1 MPLILGANSLAGGGY
16 QVDNSLRFNTASSD
30 YLNRS
35 AVTGDR
41 RTFTISAWVKRSK
54 LGSEQQIYSSRSSA
68 SNVLGLYFQGSND
81 TLLVTDYQSGGTMS
95 FTTSAVYR
103 DVSAWYH
110 IVLAVDTT
118 QATNTNRV
126 KLYVNGEQVTFSASS
141 YPTLDRDLY
150 INVSGSNHYIG
161 TEQSGRYFDGYMSDV
176 YLIDGQALTPTDF
189 GEFDADSGVW
199 KPIVYEGTYG
209 TNGFFLEFKDSSA
222 LGDDTSGN
230 GNNFTVNNLTSIDQ
244 TTNTPTNNFA
254 TLNGILPYNTT
265 MVLTEGNL
273 KGKTPTDHQGKMQS
287 FFSDFA
293 MTQGKWYAEFK
304 VDVEDTTMIGVSN
317 NLNINQQGSTASAY
331 NFIYQPYGYAYF
343 STGVVYYNSSGT
355 SVPFG
360 DSYTTGNIIGVALDL
375 DNVKLYFSK
384 NGVWQNSGD
393 PTSGATGTGST
404 EAAGATALPAYN
416 GNNPYFF
423 AFCDFGSTNNTTVS
437 ANFGNPPFTII
448 TGNADANGYGNFEY
462 AVPTGYLSLCTK
474 NLSEVNS

>member
-230 GNNFTVNNLTSIDQ
+230 TNDFTVNNLTSIDQ
-244 TTNTPTNNFA
+244 TTDTPTNNFTLLN
-254 TLNGILPYNTT
+254 TLNYSSSTRTYG
-265 MVLTEGNL
+265 EGNTAITASGSGDWNTAL
-273 KGKTPTDHQGKMQS
+273 NNIGVRS
-287 FFSDFA
+287 
-293 MTQGKWYAEFK
+293 GKWYAEFK
-304 VDVEDTTMIGVSN
+304 INSVGSFSAIGVTLWPVLSPVNPSATLNFTFLVGEDAGAYGWRN
-317 NLNINQQGSTASAY
+317 NGARPQGGSSLSSWGTNDILMIAMDMD
-331 NFIYQPYGYAYF
+331 NLKVYF
-343 STGVVYYNSSGT
+343 G
-355 SVPFG
+355 
-360 DSYTTGNIIGVALDL
+360 
-375 DNVKLYFSK
+375 K
-384 NGVWQNSGD
+384 NGTWETSGD
-393 PTSGATGTGST
+393 PESGATGTGSI
-404 EAAGATALPAYN
+404 GDLTADQD
-416 GNNPYFF
+416 YFF
-423 AFCDFGSTNNTTVS
+423 VICPRGGSTYC
-437 ANFGNPPFTII
+437 NFGNPAFTIAS
-448 TGNADANGYGNFEY
+448 GNTDGNDYGNFEY
-462 AVPTGYLSLCTK
+462 AVPAGYYALCTA
-474 NLSEVNS
+474 NLAEFG

>member
-1 MPLILGANSLAGGGY
+1 MSLIIPANSLAGGGY
-16 QVDNSLRFNTASSD
+16 AVDNSLRFNSGSSD

-110 IVLAVDTT
+110 TVLAVDTT

-199 KPIVYEGTYG
+199 NPIAYSGTYG
-209 TNGFFLEFKDSSA
+209 TNGFFLEFQDSGALGTDSS
-222 LGDDTSGN
+222 GN
-230 GNNFTVNNLTSIDQ
+230 ANTFTVNNLTSIDQ
-244 TTNTPTNNFA
+244 TTDTPTNNFA
-254 TLNGILPYNTT
+254 TGNPLIGSNSAT
-265 MVLTEGNL
+265 LTNGNL
-273 KGKTPTDHQGKMQS
+273 TNVNGSAAWKFLLSTL
-287 FFSDFA
+287 A
-293 MTQGKWYAEFK
+293 VNNGKWYSEFK
-304 VDVEDTTMIGVSN
+304 ISSLGTYCHVGIMGIEDWENQVS
-317 NLNINQQGSTASAY
+317 GY
-331 NFIYQPYGYAYF
+331 PY
-343 STGVVYYNSSGT
+343 
-355 SVPFG
+355 FG
-360 DSYTTGNIIGVALDL
+360 DTANSWSYNNTNGIRNNYITIDNESTYTTGDIIGIALDL
-375 DNVKLYFSK
+375 DNNYIYFSK
-384 NGVWQNSGD
+384 NGIYINSGV
-393 PTSGATGTGST
+393 PTSGATGTGGYSINSKYYYFGNMT
-404 EAAGATALPAYN
+404 YNATL
-416 GNNPYFF
+416 
-423 AFCDFGSTNNTTVS
+423 D
-437 ANFGNPPFTII
+437 ANFGNPSFTIAS
-448 TGNADANGYGNFEY
+448 GNADANGYGNFEY
-462 AVPTGYLSLCTK
+462 AVPTGYYALNTK
-474 NLSEVNS
+474 NLAEYG

>member
-1 MPLILGANSLAGGGY
+1 MPLILGANSLTGGY
-16 QVDNSLRFNTASSD
+16 EVDNSLRFNTASSD

-176 YLIDGQALTPTDF
+176 YLIDGQQLTPTDF

-199 KPIVYEGTYG
+199 KPIAYTGTYG
-209 TNGFFLEFKDSSA
+209 TNGFFLEFQDSGA
-222 LGDDTSGN
+222 LGTDTSGN
-230 GNNFTVNNLTSIDQ
+230 TNDFTVNNLTSIDQ
-244 TTNTPTNNFA
+244 TTDTPTNNFA
-254 TLNGILPYNTT
+254 TLNPLLDVYNP
-265 MVLTEGNL
+265 VIFSNGNL
-273 KGKTPTDHQGKMQS
+273 TATGSGSGNGRYAFGSIPV
-287 FFSDFA
+287 A
-293 MTQGKWYAEFK
+293 NGKWYYEVK
-304 VDVEDTTMIGVSN
+304 VTVSGSN
-317 NLNINQQGSTASAY
+317 PYVGILDSQSTLRRNSVYYVDSASGTNQS
-331 NFIYQPYGYAYF
+331 GYAVNM
-343 STGVVYYNSSGT
+343 TGDIYHNNSNTYAPNIGSI
-355 SVPFG
+355 S
-360 DSYTTGNIIGVALDL
+360 TGNILGFAIDL
-375 DNVKLYFSK
+375 DSVTRTLEIYK
-384 NGVWQNSGD
+384 NGVSQTSFNIDAPNSGFYIL
-393 PTSGATGTGST
+393 
-404 EAAGATALPAYN
+404 AGISIYNLP
-416 GNNPYFF
+416 
-423 AFCDFGSTNNTTVS
+423 S
-437 ANFGNPPFTII
+437 ASADVNFGNPPFTIT

-462 AVPTGYLSLCTK
+462 EVPAGYYALNTK
-474 NLSEVNS
+474 NLAEFG

>member
-1 MPLILGANSLAGGGY
+1 MPLILGANSLTGGY
-16 QVDNSLRFNTASSD
+16 EVDNSLRFNSGSSD
-30 YLNRS
+30 YL
-35 AVTGDR
+35 V
-41 RTFTISAWVKRSK
+41 FTDGTPTDALKWTYSTWVKRST
-54 LGSEQQIYSSRSSA
+54 LGGSGAILGGYEDGNNWTDFYFTGGNELELTAYISS
-68 SNVLGLYFQGSND
+68 
-81 TLLVTDYQSGGTMS
+81 S
-95 FTTSAVYR
+95 FGITVNTNARFR

-110 IVLAVDTT
+110 IVLVYDSAD
-118 QATNTNRV
+118 ATASNRV
-126 KLYVNGEQVTFSASS
+126 KIYVNGVLQTINTATYPSLNYATKINASGVNQNISFSAQAGFNG
-141 YPTLDRDLY
+141 Y
-150 INVSGSNHYIG
+150 IAE
-161 TEQSGRYFDGYMSDV
+161 TYF
-176 YLIDGQALTPTDF
+176 IDGQALTPTDF
-189 GEFDADSGVW
+189 GEFDEDSGIW

-209 TNGFFLEFKDSSA
+209 TNGFFLEFQDSGALGTDSS
-222 LGDDTSGN
+222 GN
-230 GNNFTVNNLTSIDQ
+230 ANTFTVNNLTSIDQ
-244 TTNTPTNNFA
+244 TTDTPTNNFA

-437 ANFGNPPFTII
+437 ANFGNPSFTISS
-448 TGNADANGYGNFEY
+448 GNSDANGYGNFEY
-462 AVPTGYLSLCTK
+462 AVPSGYYALCTA
-474 NLSEVNS
+474 NLAEFG

>member
-1 MPLILGANSLAGGGY
+1 MPLILGANSLAGGY
-16 QVDNSLRFNTASSD
+16 EVDNSLRFNTASSD

-110 IVLAVDTT
+110 TVLAVDTT

-176 YLIDGQALTPTDF
+176 YLIDGQQLTPTDF

-199 KPIVYEGTYG
+199 KPIAYSGSYG
-209 TNGFFLEFKDSSA
+209 TNGFLLEFK
-222 LGDDTSGN
+222 
-230 GNNFTVNNLTSIDQ
+230 
-244 TTNTPTNNFA
+244 
-254 TLNGILPYNTT
+254 
-265 MVLTEGNL
+265 E
-273 KGKTPTDHQGKMQS
+273 
-287 FFSDFA
+287 
-293 MTQGKWYAEFK
+293 
-304 VDVEDTTMIGVSN
+304 IGR
-317 NLNINQQGSTASAY
+317 ASCRER
-331 NFIYQPYGYAYF
+331 
-343 STGVVYYNSSGT
+343 V
-355 SVPFG
+355 
-360 DSYTTGNIIGVALDL
+360 
-375 DNVKLYFSK
+375 
-384 NGVWQNSGD
+384 
-393 PTSGATGTGST
+393 
-404 EAAGATALPAYN
+404 
-416 GNNPYFF
+416 
-423 AFCDFGSTNNTTVS
+423 
-437 ANFGNPPFTII
+437 
-448 TGNADANGYGNFEY
+448 
-462 AVPTGYLSLCTK
+462 
-474 NLSEVNS
+474 

>member
-41 RTFTISAWVKRSK
+41 RTFTISAWVKRSE

-176 YLIDGQALTPTDF
+176 YLIDGQQLTPTDF

-199 KPIVYEGTYG
+199 KPIAYSGTYG

-230 GNNFTVNNLTSIDQ
+230 TNDFTVNNLTSIDQ
-244 TTNTPTNNFA
+244 TTDTPTNNFTLLN
-254 TLNGILPYNTT
+254 TLNYSSSTRTYG
-265 MVLTEGNL
+265 EGNTAITASGSGDWNTAL
-273 KGKTPTDHQGKMQS
+273 NNIGVRS
-287 FFSDFA
+287 
-293 MTQGKWYAEFK
+293 GKWYAEFK
-304 VDVEDTTMIGVSN
+304 INSVGSFSAIGVTLWPVLSPVNPSATLNFTFLVGEDAGAYGWRN
-317 NLNINQQGSTASAY
+317 NGARPQGGSSLSSWGTNDILMIAMDMD
-331 NFIYQPYGYAYF
+331 NLKVYF
-343 STGVVYYNSSGT
+343 G
-355 SVPFG
+355 
-360 DSYTTGNIIGVALDL
+360 
-375 DNVKLYFSK
+375 K
-384 NGVWQNSGD
+384 NGTWETSGD
-393 PTSGATGTGST
+393 PESGATGTGSI
-404 EAAGATALPAYN
+404 GDLTADQD
-416 GNNPYFF
+416 YFF
-423 AFCDFGSTNNTTVS
+423 VICPRGGSTYC
-437 ANFGNPPFTII
+437 NFGNPAFTIAS
-448 TGNADANGYGNFEY
+448 GNTDGNDYGNFEY
-462 AVPTGYLSLCTK
+462 AVPAGYYALCTA
-474 NLSEVNS
+474 NLAEFG